1 MLPAYT
7 LALSIFEATLKA
19 ECKQVVQLRS
29 WAALAHMMLR
39 KFHEA
44 KKWNDSAEGAA
55 KLVFGDASWE
65 CHRILIDRV
74 HILQGTVATA
84 GQGAQSAETRKA
96 YAMAERVE
104 TNAKIFKEQLQEAR
118 TVDDAM
124 HSLAYFAP
132 RCRLKM
138 MYAQKQ
144 GRNQGGRRSHGQE
157 DKTAGGAG
165 KSRSTSPASLAMAQR
180 AAKKV
185 RRRSASPTEGQPAP
199 NGEMDKAAALIQGAA
214 ASAVGPSSADL
225 QAAAALIQGAAA
237 SAVGPSSADLQAA
250 AALIQG
256 AAASAVGTS

>member
-29 WAALAHMMLR
+29 WMALAHMMLR

-185 RRRSASPTEGQPAP
+185 RRRSTSPTEGQPVP
-199 NGEMDKAAALIQGAA
+199 KGEMDKAAALIQGAA

-237 SAVGPSSADLQAA
+237 SAG
-250 AALIQG
+250 
-256 AAASAVGTS
+256 